1 MEQTKYNTGLM
12 KNVKAAIITI
22 GDEILIGQIVDT
34 NSAFISRELNKNGI
48 RISKKYSIADSAE
61 AINEALD
68 EHIGKV
74 DVLIFTGGLGP
85 TKDDITKYTLN
96 TYFNGK
102 LVRNEQ
108 VYGMLSAYFSSLGR
122 EFSEANQGQA
132 MVPDVCRI
140 LPNKRGTAPGM
151 LFEKEGSLVFSLPGV
166 PYEMEGLLV
175 EEAIPMIREKF
186 DMPAVIHKTILT
198 QGVPESI
205 LMVKIQDWENSLD
218 PRVKLAYLPSP
229 GIVRLRLTAIEHFP
243 EAKTYIH
250 EKAEALKPLI
260 GERIFGYDEDTLE
273 GVVMKQ
279 LMAKGATVSFA
290 ESCTGGYLAHKLTS
304 VPGSSKV
311 FNGSL
316 VAYGYDVKSNMLGV
330 SPEVLIRDGAVS
342 EPVVLQ
348 MAEGVKEKFG
358 ATYAIATSGIAGP
371 DGGTAEKP
379 VGTVWIAVSGP
390 NGSRAKKFRFPGN
403 RLRNIQMTAL
413 AGLDML
419 RTEMQST
426 SEQG

>member
-1 MEQTKYNTGLM
+1 M

>member
-1 MEQTKYNTGLM
+1 M

-108 VYGMLSAYFSSLGR
+108 VYGMLSAYFSSFGR

-151 LFEKEGSLVFSLPGV
+151 LFEKEGTLVFSLPGV

-229 GIVRLRLTAIEHFP
+229 GIVRLRLTAIEHFS
-243 EAKTYIH
+243 EAEAYIL

-316 VAYGYDVKSNMLGV
+316 VAYGYDIKSNMLGV
-330 SPEVLIRDGAVS
+330 SPEVLMREGAVS
-342 EPVVLQ
+342 EPVVMR

-390 NGSRAKKFRFPGN
+390 NGSRAQKFRFPGN

>member
-1 MEQTKYNTGLM
+1 M

-108 VYGMLSAYFSSLGR
+108 VYGMLSAYFSSFGR

-175 EEAIPMIREKF
+175 EEAIPMIRENF

-243 EAKTYIH
+243 EAETYIH

-273 GVVMKQ
+273 GVVLQQ
-279 LMAKGATVSFA
+279 LLAKGATVSFA

-316 VAYGYDVKSNMLGV
+316 VAYGYDIKSNMLGV
-330 SPEVLIRDGAVS
+330 SPEVLMREGAVS
-342 EPVVLQ
+342 EPVVMR

-390 NGSRAKKFRFPGN
+390 NGSRAQKFRFPGN

-419 RTEMQST
+419 RQMIQ
-426 SEQG
+426 

>member
-1 MEQTKYNTGLM
+1 M

-108 VYGMLSAYFSSLGR
+108 VYGMLSAYFSSFGR

-243 EAKTYIH
+243 EAETYIH

-273 GVVMKQ
+273 GVVLQQ
-279 LMAKGATVSFA
+279 LLAKGATVSFA

-316 VAYGYDVKSNMLGV
+316 VAYGYDIKSNMLGV
-330 SPEVLIRDGAVS
+330 SPEVLMREGAVS
-342 EPVVLQ
+342 EPVVMR
-348 MAEGVKEKFG
+348 MAKGVKEKFG

-390 NGSRAKKFRFPGN
+390 NGSRAQKFRFPGN

>member
-1 MEQTKYNTGLM
+1 M

-108 VYGMLSAYFSSLGR
+108 VYGMLSAYFSSFGR

-151 LFEKEGSLVFSLPGV
+151 LFEKEGTLVFSLPGV

-175 EEAIPMIREKF
+175 EEAIPMIRENF

-243 EAKTYIH
+243 EAETYMH

-273 GVVMKQ
+273 GVVLQQ
-279 LMAKGATVSFA
+279 LLAKGATVSFA

-316 VAYGYDVKSNMLGV
+316 VAYGYDIKSNMLGV
-330 SPEVLIRDGAVS
+330 SPEVLMREGAVS
-342 EPVVLQ
+342 EPVVMR

-371 DGGTAEKP
+371 DGGTTEKP

-390 NGSRAKKFRFPGN
+390 NGSRAQKFRFPGN

>member
-1 MEQTKYNTGLM
+1 M

-108 VYGMLSAYFSSLGR
+108 VYGMLSAYFSSFGR

-243 EAKTYIH
+243 EAETYIH

-273 GVVMKQ
+273 GVVLQQ
-279 LMAKGATVSFA
+279 LLAKGATVSFA

-316 VAYGYDVKSNMLGV
+316 VAYGYDIKSNMLGV
-330 SPEVLIRDGAVS
+330 SPEVLMREGAVS
-342 EPVVLQ
+342 EPVVLR

-390 NGSRAKKFRFPGN
+390 NGSRAQKFRFPGN

-419 RTEMQST
+419 RQMIQ
-426 SEQG
+426 

>member
-1 MEQTKYNTGLM
+1 M

-108 VYGMLSAYFSSLGR
+108 VYGMLSAYFSSFGR

-151 LFEKEGSLVFSLPGV
+151 LFEKEGTLVFSLPGV

-175 EEAIPMIREKF
+175 EEVIPMIREKF

-273 GVVMKQ
+273 GVVLQQ
-279 LMAKGATVSFA
+279 LLAKGATVSFA

-316 VAYGYDVKSNMLGV
+316 VAYGYDIKSNMLGV
-330 SPEVLIRDGAVS
+330 SPEVLMREGAVS
-342 EPVVLQ
+342 EPVVMR

-390 NGSRAKKFRFPGN
+390 NGSRAQKFRFPGN

-419 RTEMQST
+419 RTEMQNT

>member
-1 MEQTKYNTGLM
+1 M

-108 VYGMLSAYFSSLGR
+108 VYGMLSAYFSSFGR

-390 NGSRAKKFRFPGN
+390 NGSRAQKFRFPGN

-419 RTEMQST
+419 RQMIQ
-426 SEQG
+426 

>member
-1 MEQTKYNTGLM
+1 M

-108 VYGMLSAYFSSLGR
+108 VYGMLSAYFSSFGR

-132 MVPDVCRI
+132 MVPDVCHI

-151 LFEKEGSLVFSLPGV
+151 LFEKEGTLVFSLPGV

-175 EEAIPMIREKF
+175 EEAIPVIREKF

-243 EAKTYIH
+243 EAEAYIL

-316 VAYGYDVKSNMLGV
+316 VAYGYDIKSNMLGV
-330 SPEVLIRDGAVS
+330 SPEVLMREGAVS
-342 EPVVLQ
+342 EPVVMR